1 MKKNINKIKKIKA
14 ISASS
19 PKEPIFIEPKFVG
32 TANDSSSYRRNRA
45 STIEPTDKYIHLEGG
60 INPFY
65 SNQSLI
71 DIQRTIQLCQQA
83 YWNVAIVRNTIEIMV
98 ELCDSR
104 MYLEGG
110 NAASR
115 KFIGSWLKRIN
126 LESLKEQF
134 FREYHRSGN
143 IFLFRFDAGF
153 NANDSQTLTEIYGDE
168 ILAAASAKLEKLPI
182 RYVFLNP
189 ARIRT
194 NNTVIFQNS
203 QYFQMLTPI
212 EMEKLRYPKTQED
225 KDLFQALDPE
235 TKKKILNNI
244 IPYIPLDQEKLY
256 PIFAKKQDYEPF
268 AVPFVFPILE
278 QVNAHIEMQRIDQ
291 ALTRT
296 LDRAV
301 LLITNGAKKDEGGI
315 SEKTLA
321 ALQALLRSESVTRT
335 LVADYTTKGEWLIPD
350 LSKVLGAAKYEELN
364 RQINIG
370 LNALFFNDNEKF
382 ANTSVKT
389 KIFIERLGAPRRKF
403 LQFLQ
408 EEVNRVCDIMN
419 FKTYPQLCLEDIQL
433 KDEAEFIRL
442 FTRMAE
448 LGFLT
453 PAQFFTAVD
462 SGKLPDVS
470 TPDYINEIE
479 EYKDQRD
486 DGLFLPLVGASM
498 QDPTGQVALGLP
510 GAKKPAGP
518 SKVAGRP
525 QGSKSP
531 QTKTKKVKPIG
542 ASFSMTELRANTIA
556 SGSLIEDLEAK
567 ALKKH
572 KLNELND
579 NQKHICE
586 LLAQAIMLNEPR
598 DKWKK
603 STASYLKSMKSPS
616 EEKVNEVEIIASK
629 HEVSSFQGTLL
640 YLSQI
645 P

>member
-1 MKKNINKIKKIKA
+1 MKKVTKKVFK
-14 ISASS
+14 
-19 PKEPIFIEPKFVG
+19 KEIEARVEVEPKFVG
-32 TANDSSSYRRNRA
+32 YADMGSTSYRRNRA
-45 STIEPTDKYIHLEGG
+45 ATIEPTDKYIHLEGG

-65 SNQSLI
+65 SNLSLI

-83 YWNVAIVRNTIEIMV
+83 YWNVAIVRNTIEIMT

-104 MYLEGG
+104 IYLKGG
-110 NAASR
+110 NSTSR
-115 KFIGSWLKRIN
+115 KFIGTWLKRIR

-153 NANDSQTLTEIYGDE
+153 NINDSQTLSEVYGDT
-168 ILAAASAKLEKLPI
+168 IANAAKKQLEKLPL

-225 KDLFQALDPE
+225 KDLFDSLDPE
-235 TKKKILNNI
+235 TRKKIMNNI
-244 IPYIPLDQEKLY
+244 IPYVPLDQERLY

-278 QVNAHIEMQRIDQ
+278 QINAHIELQRIDQ
-291 ALTRT
+291 ALART
-296 LDRAV
+296 LDRAI
-301 LLITNGAKKDEGGI
+301 LLVTNGAKKDEGGI
-315 SEKTLA
+315 SPKTLE
-321 ALQALLRSESVTRT
+321 ALQSLLRSESVTRT
-335 LVADYTTKGEWLIPD
+335 LVADYTTTGEWLIPD
-350 LSKVLGAAKYEELN
+350 LSKVLGAEKYEELN

-389 KIFIERLGAPRRKF
+389 KIFIERLGAPRRRF

-448 LGFLT
+448 LGILT
-453 PAQFFTAVD
+453 PTQFFTAID
-462 SGKLPDVS
+462 SGELPDVT
-470 TPDYINEIE
+470 TPEYLQEIK
-479 EYKDQRD
+479 EYTDQRN

-498 QDPTGQVALGLP
+498 QDSNGQTVLTGGP
-510 GAKKPAGP
+510 SKPAG
-518 SKVAGRP
+518 RP
-525 QGSKSP
+525 NGSKAP
-531 QTKTKKVKPIG
+531 QTKTKKVTPIG
-542 ASFSMTELRANTIA
+542 ASISMSILRDNTIA
-556 SGSLIEDLEAK
+556 SASLLEDLENK
-567 ALKKH
+567 SCKRYKLKK
-572 KLNELND
+572 LND
-579 NQKHICE
+579 NQKHVCS
-586 LLAQAIMLNEPR
+586 LLAQAIMLNEPQ
-598 DKWKK
+598 DNWIK
-603 STASYLKSMKSPS
+603 SVNSYLKNLKSPS
-616 EEKVNEVEIIASK
+616 EEKLNEVENLANE
-629 HEVSSFQGTLL
+629 HQVSSFEGTLL
-640 YLSQI
+640 YLSKV
-645 P
+645 